1 MPCVSLSVTYRKEN
15 GAGIETILCQQT
27 MWKAGNGGIKLVKTN
42 LQTEQLQEIVAA
54 LKQQQVIAYPTEAVF
69 GVGCDPD
76 SELAVTRL
84 LELKHRPVDKGLIL
98 IAASFEQL
106 VPYIDSSVLSQ
117 MQRETVFSRW
127 PGPVTFVFPALPSTP
142 RWLTGRFDSLAV
154 RVTDHPLVRDL
165 CLAFG
170 KPLVSTS
177 ANLSGLPPC
186 RTADEVLAQFGDGF
200 PVLRGD
206 TGGRLNP
213 SEIRDALTGELF
225 RQG

>member
-1 MPCVSLSVTYRKEN
+1 MN
-15 GAGIETILCQQT
+15 
-27 MWKAGNGGIKLVKTN
+27 NN
-42 LQTEQLQEIVAA
+42 LPEGQLAQIVAA
-54 LKQQQVIAYPTEAVF
+54 LKEQQVIAYPTEAVF

-84 LELKHRPVDKGLIL
+84 LELKQRPVEKGLIL
-98 IAASFEQL
+98 IAADFEQL
-106 VPYIDSSVLSQ
+106 TPYIDAAALSEAQLSV
-117 MQRETVFSRW
+117 VFSNW

-142 RWLTGRFDSLAV
+142 KWLTGRFDSLAV
-154 RVTDHPLVRDL
+154 RVTNHPLVKEL
-165 CLAFG
+165 CLAYG

-177 ANLSGLPPC
+177 ANLTGLPPC
-186 RTADEVLAQFGDGF
+186 RTSQEVQQQFGESF
-200 PVLRGD
+200 PVLMGE

>member
-1 MPCVSLSVTYRKEN
+1 M
-15 GAGIETILCQQT
+15 
-27 MWKAGNGGIKLVKTN
+27 KTN
-42 LQTEQLQEIVAA
+42 LQSEQLPEIVAA

-76 SELAVTRL
+76 SELAVARL

-98 IAASFEQL
+98 IAANFEQL
-106 VPYIDSSVLSQ
+106 IPYIDSGALSPIQ
-117 MQRETVFSRW
+117 QAAVFSRW

-154 RVTDHPLVRDL
+154 RVTDHPVVRDL

-186 RTADEVLAQFGDGF
+186 RTADEVLAQFGHRF

-206 TGGRLNP
+206 TGGRQNP
-213 SEIRDALTGELF
+213 SEIRDALSGELF